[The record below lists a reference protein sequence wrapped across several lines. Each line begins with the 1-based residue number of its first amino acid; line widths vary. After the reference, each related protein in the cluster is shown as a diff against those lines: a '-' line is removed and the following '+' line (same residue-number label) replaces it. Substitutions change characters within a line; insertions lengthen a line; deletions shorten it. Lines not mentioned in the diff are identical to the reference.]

1 MAVGVSVDT
10 VLLLCFVRLLLA
22 VRIPRRRML
31 WRMSVVEALLG
42 RMNLSCLHRECCISL
57 ASVTRW
63 RVITTQRKVQLKN
76 QTSKSQPL
84 AVAGELV

>member
-57 ASVTRW
+57 APVTRW